1 MGEIMKKQKKKYE
14 LVGKIIAGILITTLL
29 FVAVGSAFLWLSL
42 NKIHKV
48 EGCEREKRESTFL
61 DKDILNILLIGEDR
75 RPEEGRTRSDSI
87 IIMTVDKENK
97 TIKLTSLMRDLYV
110 QIPGYSGS
118 KISTAYVRGGIQLLE
133 ETIKQNFD
141 IHIDGSIRVDFSD
154 FRSVIDSI
162 GGIELNIGEDQI
174 DVLNTYIKECNK
186 IFGENENSNL
196 VKKSGV
202 QKLNGLQ
209 VLAHSRSRY
218 IETGDFG
225 RTERQRE
232 ILIAVS
238 EQIKKLETWHT
249 LKTAYSILPLLT
261 TDMGNID
268 LLKLGISICE
278 TGVNNIETHNIPVE
292 ASFEFDNIEG
302 MDVMVPDLDRCKQAL
317 KKIIYG
323 E

>member
-1 MGEIMKKQKKKYE
+1 MEGLKKR
-14 LVGKIIAGILITTLL
+14 LGLAGKIVVGILIIIFL
-29 FVAVGSAFLWLSL
+29 FITFGIGMLWLTL
-42 NKIHKV
+42 NKIHRIDEYEQIKY
-48 EGCEREKRESTFL
+48 ENAFQNKE
-61 DKDILNILLIGEDR
+61 ILNILLIGEDR
-75 RPEEGRTRSDSI
+75 RPGEERMRSDSI

-97 TIKLTSLMRDLYV
+97 VIKLTSLMRDLYV
-110 QIPGYSGS
+110 EIPRHNDNR
-118 KISTAYVRGGIQLLE
+118 INAAYAFGGIQLLE

-141 IHIDGSIRVDFSD
+141 IDIDGSIEVDFSG
-154 FRSVIDSI
+154 FREVIDNI
-162 GGIELNIGEDQI
+162 GGIELDIREDER

-196 VKKSGV
+196 VKKSGL

-218 IETGDFG
+218 IENGDFG

-238 EQIKKLETWHT
+238 KQVKELGTWNI
-249 LKTAYSILPLLT
+249 LKTADSVLPLLT

-278 TGVNNIETHNIPVE
+278 TGVNHIETHNIPVE
-292 ASFEFDNIEG
+292 GSFEFAHIG
-302 MDVMVPDLDRCKQAL
+302 GVDVIVPDIDACRKAL
-317 KKIIYG
+317 KSIIYG

>member
-1 MGEIMKKQKKKYE
+1 MKKQKKKYK
-14 LVGKIIAGILITTLL
+14 LVGKIVVGILIIVLL
-29 FVAVGSAFLWLSL
+29 FVAAGSGFLWLSL

-48 EGCEREKRESTFL
+48 EGYERKKNENTFQ
-61 DKDILNILLIGEDR
+61 DKDVLNILLIGEDR

-97 TIKLTSLMRDLYV
+97 VIKLTSLMRDLYV

-118 KISTAYVRGGIQLLE
+118 KISTSYVRGGIQLLE

-162 GGIELNIGEDQI
+162 GGIELNIREDEI

-238 EQIKKLETWHT
+238 EQIKKLEIWHT
-249 LKTAYSILPLLT
+249 LKTAYSVLPLLT

-302 MDVMVPDLDRCKQAL
+302 MDVMVPDLDICKQAL
-317 KKIIYG
+317 KRIIYG

>member
-1 MGEIMKKQKKKYE
+1 M
-14 LVGKIIAGILITTLL
+14 
-29 FVAVGSAFLWLSL
+29 
-42 NKIHKV
+42 
-48 EGCEREKRESTFL
+48 
-61 DKDILNILLIGEDR
+61 LIGEDR

-97 TIKLTSLMRDLYV
+97 VIKLTSLMRDLYV
-110 QIPGYSGS
+110 KIPGYSGS

-162 GGIELNIGEDQI
+162 GGIELNIREDEI

-238 EQIKKLETWHT
+238 EQIKKLEIWHT
-249 LKTAYSILPLLT
+249 LKTAYSVLPLLT

-302 MDVMVPDLDRCKQAL
+302 MDVMVPDLDICKQAL
-317 KKIIYG
+317 NRIIYG

>member
-1 MGEIMKKQKKKYE
+1 MRLTIPKISQKEIFLLGFFLLSFFNPVLILAFFLYLLINACYSLEIAVKGLILIAIRTIINPAIAIDISSVQLAKWLTIFALSILVIYKSRKIKKK
-14 LVGKIIAGILITTLL
+14 A
-29 FVAVGSAFLWLSL
+29 AVNRF
-42 NKIHKV
+42 
-48 EGCEREKRESTFL
+48 
-61 DKDILNILLIGEDR
+61 
-75 RPEEGRTRSDSI
+75 I
-87 IIMTVDKENK
+87 IIETLFC
-97 TIKLTSLMRDLYV
+97 IFICYISLFNSSYPLV
-110 QIPGYSGS
+110 
-118 KISTAYVRGGIQLLE
+118 
-133 ETIKQNFD
+133 
-141 IHIDGSIRVDFSD
+141 SIFKCFSYG
-154 FRSVIDSI
+154 F
-162 GGIELNIGEDQI
+162 
-174 DVLNTYIKECNK
+174 IKECNK

-238 EQIKKLETWHT
+238 EQIKKLEIWHT
-249 LKTAYSILPLLT
+249 LKTAYSVLPLLT

-302 MDVMVPDLDRCKQAL
+302 MDVMVPDLDICKQAL
-317 KKIIYG
+317 KRIIYG